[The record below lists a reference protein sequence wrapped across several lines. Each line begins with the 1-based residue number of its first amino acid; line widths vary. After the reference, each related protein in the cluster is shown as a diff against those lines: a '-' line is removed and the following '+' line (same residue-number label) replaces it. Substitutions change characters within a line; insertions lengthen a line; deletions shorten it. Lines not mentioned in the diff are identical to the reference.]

1 MSKIGDIL
9 NPDDSSRGY
18 EHGYKDGKA
27 GKDRNFS
34 RLPFSP
40 KYLVH
45 PLSDVPA
52 DTYIEAYKRGHRDG
66 QSQGKL
72 QEIIPGPGTGEKI
85 TIINNHN
92 SHTMR
97 RGIEGQQELLEEH
110 IAFVNGAFENLEEML
125 SSEERE
131 LERLDDEG
139 LDEKFKDTLEEFLEE
154 ERSLIEQLKELKEDR
169 MAKCRGWYDQMDEIF
184 S

>member
-1 MSKIGDIL
+1 
-9 NPDDSSRGY
+9 
-18 EHGYKDGKA
+18 
-27 GKDRNFS
+27 
-34 RLPFSP
+34 
-40 KYLVH
+40 
-45 PLSDVPA
+45 
-52 DTYIEAYKRGHRDG
+52 
-66 QSQGKL
+66 
-72 QEIIPGPGTGEKI
+72 
-85 TIINNHN
+85 
-92 SHTMR
+92 MR
-97 RGIEGQQELLEEH
+97 RGIEGQQELLDEH

-125 SSEERE
+125 AREEQE